1 MICTEKAPNLEMLQI
16 PLKAR
21 AQGIAQNR
29 RTDFKSVLELDVR
42 FPRHLPP
49 PAQLETPLWFL
60 QEV

>member
-29 RTDFKSVLELDVR
+29 RTDLKVC
-42 FPRHLPP
+42 
-49 PAQLETPLWFL
+49 
-60 QEV
+60 